1 MTVDKP
7 NLDGTSMQVLYN
19 ACLGTSL
26 DPSFLHITNLW
37 ILSDPCNIQ
46 RHTFVTLN
54 FHLDNFLSTPPII
67 ILFCWSSW
75 NTFWHGVPT
84 MQTSYEFMPLK
95 GSPPHHF
102 KGGKPWPT
110 NCFRLKTPFGA
121 SFFIQMSKY
130 VRFQSSVYLD
140 PSIAYQMGFSIEFC
154 IPLTILSFGVFQ
166 IVY

>member
-1 MTVDKP
+1 MVPQCK
-7 NLDGTSMQVLYN
+7 
-19 ACLGTSL
+19 
-26 DPSFLHITNLW
+26 SFIMHASALAW
-37 ILSDPCNIQ
+37 IRVFYILQIFGFFQTHAISKDI
-46 RHTFVTLN
+46 RSSHWIFTLII
-54 FHLDNFLSTPPII
+54 SSQPPPII

-84 MQTSYEFMPLK
+84 MQTTYEFMPLK